1 MYTKITVRCYFKSKT
16 MAKKKKKKNSATI
29 HQLKLLH
36 TAVENINYTTSWKNN
51 LVLSVKMLYITY
63 NFNRIFNTS
72 NNLKITA
79 LKSKVNYSIFIKR
92 KL

>member
-1 MYTKITVRCYFKSKT
+1 MNTKITVRCYFKSKT
-16 MAKKKKKKNSATI
+16 MAKKKKYETI
-29 HQLKLLH
+29 DQFKLLH
-36 TAVENINYTTSWKNN
+36 TAVENINHTTSWKNN

-79 LKSKVNYSIFIKR
+79 IKSKVNYSIFIKR